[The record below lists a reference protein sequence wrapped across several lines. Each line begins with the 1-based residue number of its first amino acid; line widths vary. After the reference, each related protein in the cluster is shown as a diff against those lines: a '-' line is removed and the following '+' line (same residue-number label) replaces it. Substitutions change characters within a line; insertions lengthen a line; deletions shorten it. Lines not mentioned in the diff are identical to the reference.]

1 MTRSLPTRAAPRQVR
16 PREAVDPGAVRVA
29 VAVLVGSFPTIL
41 GTTTVTV
48 ALHDL
53 GADLGVVVDA
63 VSWVAAAYLLALC
76 AAIPLVGWLQGLLGP
91 RRLWIGALVVFL
103 LGSLLCGSALGFRT
117 LVAARVV
124 QGLGAGVMM
133 PLLTTILV
141 RATVPRDRPRITSLV
156 AVSAALGPILGPTVG
171 GLVLAVADWRWL
183 FWMNLPLALLGIL
196 LAWRLIPPDGP
207 ERRTRLDAVGLFLLV
222 PALVGLLW
230 GLPGLAGR
238 TTQVGAWVP
247 VVAGAALLAAFVGW
261 ARHRGARALLDLRV
275 LRARSL
281 SSASAVLLL
290 SGAVV
295 HGAMLLL
302 PLYWQQVR
310 AADPLEAGLHLVPQG
325 VGSLLS
331 RVAALRLMDRRGP
344 RVVAVVGFATTALA
358 TLPFALLDDGA
369 PAWLLVAALLARGIG
384 IGMVVVPLMSVAF
397 EAVEHEDVPHASV
410 VVRVSQQVGGSA
422 GVALL
427 AVVLTSVTASSG
439 STAAGFATAFWCA
452 TAVAGLA
459 ALLSWVLPRTVV
471 S

>member
-1 MTRSLPTRAAPRQVR
+1 LLPTRQAQRRVR
-16 PREAVDPGAVRVA
+16 RREAVDRGAVRVA

-48 ALHDL
+48 ALHD
-53 GADLGVVVDA
+53 
-63 VSWVAAAYLLALC
+63 
-76 AAIPLVGWLQGLLGP
+76 
-91 RRLWIGALVVFL
+91 
-103 LGSLLCGSALGFRT
+103 
-117 LVAARVV
+117 
-124 QGLGAGVMM
+124 LGAGVMM

-156 AVSAALGPILGPTVG
+156 AVSAALGPILGPSVG
-171 GLVLAVADWRWL
+171 GLVLAVAGWRWL
-183 FWMNLPLALLGIL
+183 FWMNLPLALLGVL
-196 LAWRLIPPDGP
+196 LAWRLIPSDGP
-207 ERRTRLDAVGLFLLV
+207 ERRTRLDVVGLFLLV

-238 TTQVGAWVP
+238 ATQVGAWVP
-247 VVAGAALLAAFVGW
+247 VAAGAVLLATFAGW
-261 ARHRGARALLDLRV
+261 ARRRGERALLDLRV

-281 SSASAVLLL
+281 STASAVLLL

-302 PLYWQQVR
+302 PLYWQQLR
-310 AADPLEAGLHLVPQG
+310 GADPLEAGLYLVPQG

-331 RVAALRLMDRRGP
+331 RVAALRLMDRCGP

-358 TLPFALLDDGA
+358 TLPFAVLDDGA
-369 PAWLLVAALLARGIG
+369 PAWLLLAALLARGLG

-397 EAVEHEDVPHASV
+397 EGVEREDVPHASV
-410 VVRVSQQVGGSA
+410 MVRVSQQVGGSA

-427 AVVLTSVTASSG
+427 AVVLTSVTATSS
-439 STAAGFATAFWCA
+439 STEAGFATAFWCA

-459 ALLSWVLPRTVV
+459 ALLSWVLPRTAG